1 MKSRVRSVLLYLA
14 IAASLISIPSNTLA
28 ENTATETAA
37 NNLVDL
43 KIMQG
48 YGDGDL
54 RLQNKI
60 NRSEFV
66 TLIVKMLGYDDDADL
81 ETYKLSFK
89 DVYNNNWAYVY
100 IKAAVK
106 NKLAYGT
113 NDNKFN
119 PTNNITYAEALTVM
133 VRALGY
139 ESSLKGQW
147 PQNVIE
153 KASELG
159 IDNNIKLE
167 PNTQITRGEM
177 ALIIDNSISIETAY

>member
-1 MKSRVRSVLLYLA
+1 MKSKFCTRLITL
-14 IAASLISIPSNTLA
+14 IITISLITIPSTSLA
-28 ENTATETAA
+28 NDPVIENAA
-37 NNLVDL
+37 INLVSL

-66 TLIVKMLGYDDDADL
+66 TLIVKMLGYDSDSEL
-81 ETYKLSFK
+81 STVKISFK
-89 DVYNNNWAYVY
+89 DVSSKNWAYNF

-106 NKLAYGT
+106 NKLVIGT

-119 PTNNITYAEALTVM
+119 PVNNITYAEALTVM
-133 VRALGY
+133 IRALGY
-139 ESSLKGQW
+139 ENSLNGAW

-153 KASELG
+153 KATELG
-159 IDNNIKLE
+159 INNNVILD

-177 ALIIDNSISIETAY
+177 AVIIDNSILIDTLN